1 MLTCERST
9 CRIVNHGTYRDFGVN
24 PRIQTV
30 EGRDPL
36 SWLIDQQD
44 MVASADCGG
53 GTSPEVEFLGEAIA
67 EHDERR
73 TLLRTVSG
81 LPKVARKKLAFK
93 RNVDDL
99 KRDVMEG
106 RRSPECSAIRPK
118 GFPEPRLPR
127 AHSDQ

>member
-53 GTSPEVEFLGEAIA
+53 GTPPEVEFLRGAIA

-73 TLLRTVSG
+73 TPLRTVSG
-81 LPKVARKKLAFK
+81 LPKEARKKLAFK
-93 RNVDDL
+93 TNGDDL

-106 RRSPECSAIRPK
+106 GRSPGCRAKRPQ
-118 GFPEPRLPR
+118 G
-127 AHSDQ
+127 

>member
-53 GTSPEVEFLGEAIA
+53 GTSPEVEFLGEAIS
-67 EHDERR
+67 EHGERP
-73 TLLRTVSG
+73 TPLRTVSG
-81 LPKVARKKLAFK
+81 LPKLARKKTGFQ
-93 RNVDDL
+93 RNVGGL
-99 KRDVMEG
+99 KPDVIES
-106 RRSPECSAIRPK
+106 RTSP
-118 GFPEPRLPR
+118 
-127 AHSDQ
+127 